1 MEHADEIHVGVDVC
15 KTHLDVHLRPS
26 DEAFQVQRDHGGLD
40 ELAKRLKTLRPTLI
54 VLEATGGFERIVA
67 VELAAKGLPLAIVN
81 PRQIRDFARAFGRLA
96 KTDRIDAEIIA
107 LFGERVRPEPRPIAD
122 ESAQDLAD
130 LVTRRRQVVDMLG
143 MESNRRR
150 RTRVRKVQRMINE
163 TIVTLQGQ
171 LDEIDRDLDDTIRR
185 TPAWR
190 VKDDLLKSVP
200 GIGGVT
206 SRVLIAQLPELG
218 SIGRRKVAALVGVAP
233 INRDS
238 GAMRG
243 HRAIAGGRTYVRN
256 TLYMATLTAVRYNP
270 VIRAHYERL
279 VDAGRPKKLA
289 LVACMRHLLTI
300 LNAVVRDGKPWQM
313 A

>member
-1 MEHADEIHVGVDVC
+1 MEHAEEIHVGIDVC
-15 KTHLDVHLRPS
+15 KTHLDIHLRPT
-26 DEAFQVQRDHGGLD
+26 DEAFQLQRDPTGLD
-40 ELAKRLKTLRPTLI
+40 ELVRRLEALRPTLI

-67 VELAAKGLPLAIVN
+67 VELAAARLPLAIVN

-107 LFGERVRPEPRPIAD
+107 LFGERVRPEPRAIAD
-122 ESAQDLAD
+122 QSAQELAD
-130 LVTRRRQVVDMLG
+130 LVARRRQVVDMLG

-150 RTRVRKVQRMINE
+150 RTRVRTVQRMIND
-163 TIVTLQGQ
+163 TIATLQAQ
-171 LDEIDRDLDDTIRR
+171 LDEIDRDLDGRIKR

-190 VKDDLLKSVP
+190 AKDDLLKSVP
-200 GIGGVT
+200 GIGDVT
-206 SRVLIAQLPELG
+206 ARVLIAQLPELG
-218 SIGRRKVAALVGVAP
+218 RIDRRRIAALVGVAP

-256 TLYMATLTAVRYNP
+256 TMYMATLTAVRFNP
-270 VIRAHYERL
+270 VIRDHYERL
-279 VDAGRPKKLA
+279 IATGRPKKLA

-300 LNAVVRDGKPWQM
+300 LNAIVRDGRPWTT

>member
-1 MEHADEIHVGVDVC
+1 MEHADEVHVGIDVC

-26 DEAFQVQRDHGGLD
+26 DEAFQVQRDHAGLD

-67 VELAAKGLPLAIVN
+67 VELAANGLPLAIVN
-81 PRQIRDFARAFGRLA
+81 PRQIRDFARALGRLA

-122 ESAQDLAD
+122 ESAQELAD

-150 RTRVRKVQRMINE
+150 RTRARKVQRMINE
-163 TIVTLQGQ
+163 TIATLQAQ

-190 VKDDLLKSVP
+190 EKDDLLKSVP
-200 GIGGVT
+200 GIGDVT
-206 SRVLIAQLPELG
+206 ARVLIAQLPELG
-218 SIGRRKVAALVGVAP
+218 NVDRRKIAALVGVAP

-243 HRAIAGGRTYVRN
+243 HRAVAGGRAYVRN

-270 VIRAHYERL
+270 VIRDHYERL
-279 VDAGRPKKLA
+279 VDVGRPKKLA
-289 LVACMRHLLTI
+289 IVACMRHLLTI
-300 LNAVVRDGKPWQM
+300 LNAIIRDGRPWQV